1 MANMNVNQRTQY
13 ERAELSVPSTGLRL
27 RSTRPL
33 IAYTLLAIPLIA
45 VLAWAVVVGIDN
57 WWQAL
62 VLGVIIMTTIGLMIA
77 VSPSR
82 RG

>member
-45 VLAWAVVVGIDN
+45 VLAWAVVAGIDN